1 VKQSDWH
8 LVHWPIRPEDK
19 LPPERKVVL
28 VFVKGSYLPYC
39 AYIRYSAGDINC
51 PYFVV
56 YRSDK
61 GAEVWA
67 WCDCLP
73 EGPHSTEA
81 GFYNAN
87 REGSGFPA
95 RGFDALPTQ
104 ESDMKSN
111 TYDGIAAVLNQ
122 NKHAG
127 SNRWVW
133 SVCAM
138 EFTTDNHGQRLDY
151 ASAEMVAKGYLSLKP
166 GSGDTGT
173 AGTSEAPLPAR
184 LLSMESVV
192 KILNDHKYLESSTWY
207 WASVIQRVA
216 NKDLVPDLTPDEATA
231 AAEQYQASETADK
244 KNCSTPPCCGTKPC
258 IFPDPFVKNPEPF
271 GEGADPADP
280 RQPGNAPLQRPD
292 ELLQAAL
299 SGAGLAFDA
308 LTLLADGF
316 GGPDGRRARMQ
327 FDKMAEM
334 AYQLHETLANTRIEV
349 KS

>member
-8 LVHWPIRPEDK
+8 LIKNPIEPEDK

-87 REGSGFPA
+87 REGNGFPA
-95 RGFDALPTQ
+95 RGFDALPIQ
-104 ESDMKSN
+104 ESDMSVTN
-111 TYDGIAAVLNQ
+111 SYDSIAAALNQ

-127 SNRWVW
+127 SSSWRWNI
-133 SVCAM
+133 SEL
-138 EFTTDNHGQRLDY
+138 EFTSENKGQRLDY
-151 ASAEMVAKGYLSLKP
+151 ASAGMVAKGYQSLKP

-192 KILNDHKYLESSTWY
+192 KILNDHEHLGTSSWY
-207 WASVIQRVA
+207 WANAIQKVENTA
-216 NKDLVPDLTPDEATA
+216 PALLKNLTPDEATA
-231 AAEQYQASETADK
+231 AAEQYQAAETADK
-244 KNCSTPPCCGTKPC
+244 KNCSTSPCCGTKPC
-258 IFPDPFVKNPEPF
+258 VFPDPFV
-271 GEGADPADP
+271 DQADP
-280 RQPGNAPLQRPD
+280 RQPGDAPLLRPD
-292 ELLQAAL
+292 ELLL
-299 SGAGLAFDA
+299 SATGGVSLAFDA
-308 LTLLADGF
+308 LTILADGF
-316 GGPDGRRARMQ
+316 SGPGGRRARMQ
-327 FDKMAEM
+327 FDKMAEL

-349 KS
+349 TN